1 MNVIP
6 HAPPSI
12 AVEYVLEAPADTVR
26 ARIQRKFREE
36 VLPHFY
42 APASRQPA
50 LESVAPP
57 PRMIAEADAE
67 LDSPT
72 FTPSELTSFAARGF
86 VRTNRWAAKERRGG

>member
-1 MNVIP
+1 MNVVP
-6 HAPPSI
+6 HATPSI
-12 AVEYVLEAPADTVR
+12 AVEYVLGAPADTVR

-42 APASRQPA
+42 APASRQLA

-57 PRMIAEADAE
+57 PMIAEADAE

-72 FTPSELTSFAARGF
+72 FTPSELTSFASRGF
-86 VRTNRWAAKERRGG
+86 VRTNRWVAKGRRGG